1 LYEYLQRTKKIEHEF
16 SLLNNNNLNIYSSI
30 LKAGDEEEE
39 AEKSN

>member
-1 LYEYLQRTKKIEHEF
+1 MSICNEPKKIKHEF

-39 AEKSN
+39 AEKK